1 MQYLYAAKLE
11 IYVLKISTV
20 VFGIATKLLKFHAL
34 LIAAYAAAFYI
45 L

>member
-1 MQYLYAAKLE
+1 MQYLYAAKLK
-11 IYVLKISTV
+11 IYVLKISTAA
-20 VFGIATKLLKFHAL
+20 FGIATEVLKFHAL